1 MNIRGIH
8 HDYDV
13 YAGEPF
19 AEDNEAEGVANE
31 TENPHHRWE
40 NPYDPKPG
48 DEV

>member
-31 TENPHHRWE
+31 AENPHHRWE

-48 DEV
+48 HKV